1 MTIERWTLPIAPTRP
16 EQFIPKRLGR
26 ARKLLGF
33 LRLHRHALFDDAL
46 IVFEHIFDRVFERD
60 DVFFEIG
67 VDVFDHRG
75 EGGGLA
81 ATGGPGE

>member
-46 IVFEHIFDRVFERD
+46 QVE
-60 DVFFEIG
+60 
-67 VDVFDHRG
+67 
-75 EGGGLA
+75 LA
-81 ATGGPGE
+81 SMYRTTGAAKEARPPPR